1 MKNQNNNLIK
11 SNSQTLTASLTS
23 ISTPFSLTS
32 EDKTK
37 ITFDLIAITPQSAL
51 MATKVN
57 QLDKKES
64 TKNVFALLSLFSD
77 AVKTN
82 KGLEMH
88 EIILLADWVT
98 TKYTHDS
105 IEDIALALKEGI
117 FGGHKFYGSV
127 TIADVKEVFE
137 KYFEKKAEWLE
148 KQHREI
154 KNTDK
159 DVSNTIISDISSGY
173 TKANIESFTEQFER
187 AKREE
192 AKRNIE
198 AWRKKM
204 ATPGLI
210 TDEKYF
216 ETIEFEEV

>member
-1 MKNQNNNLIK
+1 
-11 SNSQTLTASLTS
+11 
-23 ISTPFSLTS
+23 
-32 EDKTK
+32 
-37 ITFDLIAITPQSAL
+37 LIAITQESAL

-57 QLDKKES
+57 QLEKKEA

-137 KYFEKKAEWLE
+137 KYFERKSEWLE

-154 KNTDK
+154 NSSDK
-159 DVSNTIISDISSGY
+159 EISNTVISDMANGY
-173 TKANIESFTEQFER
+173 TKANIESFREQFEE

-192 AKRNIE
+192 AKRNLD

-204 ATPGLI
+204 KTPGLI
-210 TDEKYF
+210 ADEKYF
-216 ETIEFEEV
+216 AQFEEIEG

>member
-1 MKNQNNNLIK
+1 
-11 SNSQTLTASLTS
+11 
-23 ISTPFSLTS
+23 
-32 EDKTK
+32 
-37 ITFDLIAITPQSAL
+37 
-51 MATKVN
+51 MATKIN

-137 KYFEKKAEWLE
+137 KYFEKKADWLE
-148 KQHREI
+148 RQHREI
-154 KNTDK
+154 NSSDK
-159 DVSNTIISDISSGY
+159 DISNTVISDMANGY

-192 AKRNIE
+192 AKRNLE
-198 AWRKKM
+198 SWRKKM
-204 ATPGLI
+204 ETPGLII

-216 ETIEFEEV
+216 EIPDAA